1 MGNPKDAD
9 NSLTGTVLAMS
20 RGDGLYQG
28 WGGGELDICLGD
40 TQPRSPFS
48 SVQTP
53 RHISQTQLSTWY
65 CNTPGISASAR
76 LGEKVGWGLPRQ
88 SRRRIVI
95 IVIATSWGRPRV
107 KKEIVIIAR
116 KSGSAIR
123 PSLAPS
129 RLFGFPHRS
138 SITFNSESHVQN
150 KMSLFFW
157 LICAKFVYNHLPP
170 LGSFHLLL
178 LLQLLSCLFPQ
189 QQLEIPCSYYVVSV
203 LSNFLPPVSP

>member
-1 MGNPKDAD
+1 MGA
-9 NSLTGTVLAMS
+9 A
-20 RGDGLYQG
+20 Q
-28 WGGGELDICLGD
+28 
-40 TQPRSPFS
+40 
-48 SVQTP
+48 
-53 RHISQTQLSTWY
+53 SQ
-65 CNTPGISASAR
+65 
-76 LGEKVGWGLPRQ
+76 
-88 SRRRIVI
+88 
-95 IVIATSWGRPRV
+95 
-107 KKEIVIIAR
+107 KKIVIIAR

-189 QQLEIPCSYYVVSV
+189 QQLEIPCCSYFVVMMCYQTSYPQFLFPLRGHEALLGFFPRG
-203 LSNFLPPVSP
+203 LSFEASSHLRLLPIDIRHLAGEVFQF